1 MSLLAQKNLKFAEP
15 VMTEIPVLVPVKIV
29 SNIAEYNDLLDEL
42 KQDIAEMQTTLNKIN
57 NFEIK
62 FSVKGE

>member
-1 MSLLAQKNLKFAEP
+1 MSLLVQKNFKFAEP
-15 VMTEIPVLVPVKIV
+15 VMTEIPVLVPIKIV
-29 SNIAEYNDLLDEL
+29 SNIAEYNDLLNEL
-42 KQDIAEMQTTLNKIN
+42 KQDISELQTTLDKIN